1 MESKKKNNKVLK
13 KSTKKNSQVQKPGQK
28 PGHKSSDEIFNDDKH
43 EDIFSDDSYTT
54 ETSVTEEPEDDIE
67 FINDIKKFEMEHLN
81 SKLEN
86 VYQLI
91 GKPKLKKASKSN
103 NKALKEEYG
112 KLISLLDEKRIVVH
126 FQNDYSLEE
135 KYRFITEE
143 IFPQYVEDVSNTNLH
158 INFIYEDFHPVLDE
172 DEEDF

>member
-1 MESKKKNNKVLK
+1 MESKKKNNKILK
-13 KSTKKNSQVQKPGQK
+13 KSTKKNSQVQKSRQK
-28 PGHKSSDEIFNDDKH
+28 RGDEIFNEEH
-43 EDIFSDDSYTT
+43 EDIFSDDSYTSGT
-54 ETSVTEEPEDDIE
+54 AVTEEPEDDIE
-67 FINDIKKFEMEHLN
+67 FINDIKRFEMEHLN

-86 VYQLI
+86 VYRLI
-91 GKPKLKKASKSN
+91 GKPKLKKASKSD
-103 NKALKEEYG
+103 NKLLKEEYA

-126 FQNDYSLEE
+126 FQNDYSIEE

-172 DEEDF
+172 EEEEDF

>member
-1 MESKKKNNKVLK
+1 MESKKKNNKILK
-13 KSTKKNSQVQKPGQK
+13 KSTKKNSQVQKSRQK
-28 PGHKSSDEIFNDDKH
+28 PGHKSSDEIFNEEH
-43 EDIFSDDSYTT
+43 EDIFSDDSYIS
-54 ETSVTEEPEDDIE
+54 ETAVTEEPEDDIE
-67 FINDIKKFEMEHLN
+67 FINDIKRFEMEHLN

-91 GKPKLKKASKSN
+91 GKPKLKKASKSD
-103 NKALKEEYG
+103 NKVLKDEYG

>member
-13 KSTKKNSQVQKPGQK
+13 KSTKKKSQVQKSKQK
-28 PGHKSSDEIFNDDKH
+28 RGDEFINEEH
-43 EDIFSDDSYTT
+43 EDIFSDDSYIS
-54 ETSVTEEPEDDIE
+54 ETAVTEEPEDDIE
-67 FINDIKKFEMEHLN
+67 FINDIKRFEMEHLN

-91 GKPKLKKASKSN
+91 GKPKLKKASKSD
-103 NKALKEEYG
+103 NKVLKDEYG